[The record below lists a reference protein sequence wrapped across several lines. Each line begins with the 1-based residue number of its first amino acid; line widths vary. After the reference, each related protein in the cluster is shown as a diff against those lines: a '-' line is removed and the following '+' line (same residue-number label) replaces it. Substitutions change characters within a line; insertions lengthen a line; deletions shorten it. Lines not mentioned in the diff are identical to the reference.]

1 MLLWVDDVVQA
12 VRREKE
18 GGQTQSFKPADME
31 G

>member
-1 MLLWVDDVVQA
+1 MLLRVDDVVQA

-18 GGQTQSFKPADME
+18 GGQTQSFEPADME